1 MLLIWSTIVAMTMP
15 WIMMGCGKS
24 DDDAGA
30 GAATAQDND
39 LTDYGPCHDIV
50 ELAKQKDWSTGNKC
64 NNCVISST
72 SNPLDVVQLVSTWQ
86 TDSKNGVFSY
96 IDDHFQ
102 SAFKR
107 GETDFMS
114 YCVAVMQRSQAKIEK
129 KDDYS
134 SMLQASTSCG
144 GDLAEW
150 IANSTVA
157 CDELYAAFSSD
168 DKTAAEGLLSA
179 FSPFF
184 HLGMK
189 NYNPDKDHDFTRGGQ
204 ASEANSTEAPTPAP
218 TTVAT
223 TVATTIKTVA
233 VVEPVS

>member
-1 MLLIWSTIVAMTMP
+1 MEIARSIFEVLCGRRMLLIWSTIVAMTMP

-107 GETDFMS
+107 GETDFMFDTRIS
-114 YCVAVMQRSQAKIEK
+114 NFEIE
-129 KDDYS
+129 
-134 SMLQASTSCG
+134 
-144 GDLAEW
+144 
-150 IANSTVA
+150 
-157 CDELYAAFSSD
+157 
-168 DKTAAEGLLSA
+168 TA
-179 FSPFF
+179 
-184 HLGMK
+184 
-189 NYNPDKDHDFTRGGQ
+189 
-204 ASEANSTEAPTPAP
+204 
-218 TTVAT
+218 
-223 TVATTIKTVA
+223 TIKSVLRNQKFKLSFELTCSGHIV
-233 VVEPVS
+233 